1 MNLSDLNSIKH
12 TMIELK
18 RSKPGKNPTKHGIV
32 LKGLKPL
39 YQNTLKKYEFVKE
52 YCDDD
57 IFVNILFDIVDKE
70 SRLKNKSKYFIDPT
84 DHKVKPRKKLQD
96 EIRII
101 PWNCS
106 FCKKEIRS
114 KMDDFSVKNFT
125 CKSCY
130 DTYTNDGK
138 IVSELILNNSV
149 EFTEHCKRLINKD
162 RNNFL
167 KYISN
172 K

>member
-1 MNLSDLNSIKH
+1 M
-12 TMIELK
+12 
-18 RSKPGKNPTKHGIV
+18 KHGII

-39 YQNTLKKYEFVKE
+39 YQQTLKKHEFIKE
-52 YCDDD
+52 HCEDDR
-57 IFVNILFDIVDKE
+57 FVNIMFGIVDRE
-70 SRLKNKSKYFIDPT
+70 ARSKNKSKYFIDPT
-84 DHKVKPRKKLQD
+84 DLEVKPRKRLVD
-96 EIRII
+96 EIKII

-106 FCKKEIRS
+106 FCKKEIQS

-130 DTYTNDGK
+130 DTYTNNGK

-162 RNNFL
+162 RKNFL

>member
-1 MNLSDLNSIKH
+1 MNLLDNDSITH
-12 TMIELK
+12 IMIRIK

-39 YQNTLKKYEFVKE
+39 YQNTLKKHEFLKDV
-52 YCDDD
+52 CDDD
-57 IFVNILFDIVDKE
+57 KFLNIMFNIIDKE
-70 SRLKNKSKYFIDPT
+70 SRIKNKSKFFIDPT
-84 DHKVKPRKKLQD
+84 DLKIKSKDRLQD

-101 PWNCS
+101 PWKCS
-106 FCKKEIRS
+106 FCQCEIKS
-114 KMDDFSVKNFT
+114 KMDNFSVKNFT
-125 CKSCY
+125 CKDCY
-130 DTYTNDGK
+130 DTYTKDGK

-162 RNNFL
+162 RKNFL
-167 KYISN
+167 KYIS

>member
-1 MNLSDLNSIKH
+1 MIQIK
-12 TMIELK
+12 
-18 RSKPGKNPTKHGIV
+18 RAKPGKNPTKHGIV
-32 LKGLKPL
+32 LKGPKPL
-39 YQNTLKKYEFVKE
+39 YQQTLKKYEFIKE
-52 YCDDD
+52 DCIDDR
-57 IFVNILFDIVDKE
+57 FVNIMFGIVDRE
-70 SRLKNKSKYFIDPT
+70 SRSKNKSKYFIDPT
-84 DHKVKPRKKLQD
+84 DNKVKPRKILQD

-106 FCKKEIRS
+106 FCQKEIQS

-130 DTYTNDGK
+130 DTYTNNGK

-149 EFTEHCKRLINKD
+149 AFTEHCKRLINKD
-162 RNNFL
+162 RKNFL
-167 KYISN
+167 KYIS